1 VTGGVLAVVVVV
13 IVVLG
18 IAVMVITVRLSG
30 RTGGQWPQTQAKIER
45 DSAAEVA
52 AMQEESDEFFR
63 PEGPGRR
70 EDDL

>member
-1 VTGGVLAVVVVV
+1 MTGGGLAVLVVV
-13 IVVLG
+13 IVVVG

-30 RTGGQWPQTQAKIER
+30 RTGGQWPQSQAKIER

-52 AMQEESDEFFR
+52 AMQEESDEFFN
-63 PEGPGRR
+63 PDGPGRR